1 MASKLVELAPD
12 LDAWLMKAEAQTRVN
27 PQERFVVF
35 SRFCATWRMRA
46 WDVWDFQTFL
56 EGRVGSRV
64 ILLARE
70 SLRNITGT
78 PWPWVVGCHYSQF
91 GPGKMTIPLNDLA
104 SASEPFGEADT
115 LLASG
120 TFSALVHV
128 VAGSSHDPLVCLSV
142 SFRKTSS

>member
-78 PWPWVVGCHYSQF
+78 PVAVGGWV
-91 GPGKMTIPLNDLA
+91 PLQPVWARQND
-104 SASEPFGEADT
+104 
-115 LLASG
+115 
-120 TFSALVHV
+120 H
-128 VAGSSHDPLVCLSV
+128 SV
-142 SFRKTSS
+142 E